1 MRCVIQRVSAA
12 CVVVDGTERAST
24 GRGLCVLAGLYET
37 DTDRDLAWSAE
48 KIANIRI
55 FEDAEGKMNLSV
67 RDLCGGTGVPPVNG
81 GTGTPPVIHS
91 EATPT
96 PGILLIPNFTLAGDA
111 RKGRRPSFDL
121 AMKPERAG
129 PMFDRFAELLRQHA
143 APVPVATGV
152 FRADMKVALTND
164 GPVTIIL
171 DSSRAHIGT

>member
-12 CVVVDGTERAST
+12 SVVVEGAERART
-24 GRGLCVLAGLYET
+24 GRGLCVLAGLFET
-37 DTDRDLAWSAE
+37 DTDRDLTWSAE
-48 KIANIRI
+48 KIANLRI

-67 RDLCGGTGVPPVNG
+67 RDLAALTPHDAATTPGV
-81 GTGTPPVIHS
+81 
-91 EATPT
+91 
-96 PGILLIPNFTLAGDA
+96 GILLIPNFTLAGDA

-152 FRADMKVALTND
+152 FRADMKVTLTNE
-164 GPVTIIL
+164 GPVTIVL
-171 DSSRAHIGT
+171 DSESR